1 MAFVFD
7 ASFFPVGILLVIA
20 ISLQMSYKNAKSTQ
34 SHTHKKSRTEMAQLP
49 ILFVQLRRIRV
60 KQKHSVSPI

>member
-34 SHTHKKSRTEMAQLP
+34 SHTHKKVPHRNGTITHFICPVAKNQSQTKA
-49 ILFVQLRRIRV
+49 
-60 KQKHSVSPI
+60 